1 VSSVTGPEIAI
12 VVAAG
17 FVAGGINTVVGS
29 GTLITFPVLLA
40 IGYPPVVANVSNSI
54 GLVPGSVTG
63 AIGYRRELRGQTP
76 RLVRFGAV
84 TVVGAVA
91 GALLLLVLPP
101 DAFEAVVP
109 ALIVVALVLVLL
121 QPRIARTLAERSPD
135 RHPHGGIPLLLGVFG
150 TAVYGGYFGA
160 AQGVILV
167 ALMGILMDET
177 LQRLN
182 AVKNVFVA
190 TANLVSGVVFV
201 FVADVDWLVVVLL
214 AGGSILGGLV
224 GARIGRR
231 LRPFWLRAAIVVVG
245 TVAIVQL
252 IVS

>member
-1 VSSVTGPEIAI
+1 VTGLEIATV
-12 VVAAG
+12 VVAG
-17 FVAGGINTVVGS
+17 LLAGGINTVVGS

-40 IGYPPVVANVSNSI
+40 IGYPPVVANVSNSL

-63 AIGYRRELRGQTP
+63 AIGYRRELKGQGR

-84 TVVGAVA
+84 TVVGAVV

-101 DAFEAVVP
+101 DAFEAAVP
-109 ALIVVALVLVLL
+109 VLIVVALVLVLL
-121 QPRIARTLAERSPD
+121 QPLIARRLAQRDGD
-135 RHPHGGIPLLLGVFG
+135 RHPHGGIPLLLGVFA

-160 AQGVILV
+160 AQGVILI
-167 ALMGILMDET
+167 ALMGILMDEA

-201 FVADVDWLVVVLL
+201 FVADVDWLVVGLL
-214 AGGSILGGLV
+214 AGGSIVGGVV

-245 TVAIVQL
+245 SVAIVQL

>member
-1 VSSVTGPEIAI
+1 MTGPEIAI

-17 FVAGGINTVVGS
+17 FLAGGINTVVGS
-29 GTLITFPVLLA
+29 GTLITFPVLLGL
-40 IGYPPVVANVSNSI
+40 GYPPVVANVSNSL

-63 AIGYRRELRGQTP
+63 AIGYRRELTGQGR

-101 DAFEAVVP
+101 DAFESVVP
-109 ALIVVALVLVLL
+109 VLIVLALVLVLL
-121 QPRIARTLAERSPD
+121 QPFVQRWLAKRSPD
-135 RHPHGGIPLLLGVFG
+135 RHPHGGIPLLLGVFA

-177 LQRLN
+177 LQRVN
-182 AVKNVFVA
+182 GIKNVFVA

-201 FVADVDWLVVVLL
+201 FVADVDWLVVGLL

-231 LRPFWLRAAIVVVG
+231 LRPSWLRATIVVVG
-245 TVAIVQL
+245 SVAIVQL
-252 IVS
+252 IVT

>member
-1 VSSVTGPEIAI
+1 VTGLEIATV
-12 VVAAG
+12 VVAG
-17 FVAGGINTVVGS
+17 LLAGGINTVVGS

-40 IGYPPVVANVSNSI
+40 IGYPPVVANVSNSL

-63 AIGYRRELRGQTP
+63 AIGYRRELKGQGR

-84 TVVGAVA
+84 TVVGAVV

-101 DAFEAVVP
+101 DAFEAAVP

-121 QPRIARTLAERSPD
+121 QPLIARRLAQRDGD
-135 RHPHGGIPLLLGVFG
+135 RHPHGGIPLLLGVFA

-160 AQGVILV
+160 AQGVILI

-201 FVADVDWLVVVLL
+201 FVADVDWLVVGLL
-214 AGGSILGGLV
+214 AGGSIVGGVV

-245 TVAIVQL
+245 SVAIVQL

>member
-1 VSSVTGPEIAI
+1 VTGLEIGL

-17 FVAGGINTVVGS
+17 FFAGGINTVVGS

-40 IGYPPVVANVSNSI
+40 IGYPPVVANVSNSL
-54 GLVPGSVTG
+54 GLVPGSVSG
-63 AIGYRRELRGQTP
+63 AIGYRRELKGQGA
-76 RLVRFGAV
+76 RLLRFGIV
-84 TVVGAVA
+84 TVFGAVA
-91 GALLLLVLPP
+91 GALLLLALPP
-101 DAFEAVVP
+101 DAFEAAVP
-109 ALIVVALVLVLL
+109 VLIVIALVLVLL
-121 QPRIARTLAERSPD
+121 QPSIARKLAERSPD

-160 AQGVILV
+160 AQGVILL

-201 FVADVDWLVVVLL
+201 FVADVDWLVVGLL
-214 AGGSILGGLV
+214 AGGSILGGVL

-231 LRPFWLRAAIVVVG
+231 LRPFWLRAAVVVVG
-245 TVAIVQL
+245 SVAIVQL
-252 IVS
+252 VVT

>member
-1 VSSVTGPEIAI
+1 VTGLEIATV
-12 VVAAG
+12 VVAG
-17 FVAGGINTVVGS
+17 LLAGGINTVVGS

-40 IGYPPVVANVSNSI
+40 IGYPPVVANVSNSL

-63 AIGYRRELRGQTP
+63 AIGYRRELKGQGR

-84 TVVGAVA
+84 TVVGAVV

-101 DAFEAVVP
+101 DAFEAAVP

-121 QPRIARTLAERSPD
+121 QPLIARRLAQRDGD
-135 RHPHGGIPLLLGVFG
+135 RHPHGGIPLLLGVFA

-160 AQGVILV
+160 AQGVILI
-167 ALMGILMDET
+167 ALMGILMDEA

-201 FVADVDWLVVVLL
+201 FVADVDWLVVGLL
-214 AGGSILGGLV
+214 AGGSIVGGVV

-245 TVAIVQL
+245 SVAIVQL

>member
-1 VSSVTGPEIAI
+1 MTGLEIGI
-12 VVAAG
+12 VVVAG
-17 FVAGGINTVVGS
+17 FLAGGINTVVGS

-40 IGYPPVVANVSNSI
+40 IGYPPVVANVSNSL
-54 GLVPGSVTG
+54 GLVLGSVSG
-63 AIGYRRELRGQTP
+63 AIGYRRELKGQGG

-84 TVVGAVA
+84 AVLGGVT
-91 GALLLLVLPP
+91 GALLLLVLPA

-109 ALIVVALVLVLL
+109 VLIVVALVLVIL
-121 QPRIARTLAERSPD
+121 QPRISRRLAERGAD
-135 RHPHGGIPLLLGVFG
+135 RHPHGGVPLLVGVFG

-167 ALMGILMDET
+167 ALMGILMDEP

-190 TANLVSGVVFV
+190 IANLVSGVVFV
-201 FVADVDWLVVVLL
+201 FVADVDWLVVGLL
-214 AGGSILGGLV
+214 AGGSVLGGVV

-231 LRPFWLRAAIVVVG
+231 LRPIWLRATIVVVG
-245 TVAIVQL
+245 CVAIVQL
-252 IVS
+252 LVT